1 MPDGPTSRILESS
14 AVLQNVLMIK
24 VNNNSHSNTSSGNAL
39 QAKQTPQTP
48 HRFATLMLFS
58 EGFQQTLPTP
68 NALNE
73 HKSRAKCV
81 TGW

>member
-1 MPDGPTSRILESS
+1 MPEGPTSRILESS

-48 HRFATLMLFS
+48 HRFATLMLLS
-58 EGFQQTLPTP
+58 EQILPTP
-68 NALNE
+68 KAPSE
-73 HKSRAKCV
+73 HKSRANCV
-81 TGW
+81 TG

>member
-14 AVLQNVLMIK
+14 AVLQNVLIIK
-24 VNNNSHSNTSSGNAL
+24 VNNNSHSNTDSGNAL

-48 HRFATLMLFS
+48 YGFATLMLIS

-68 NALNE
+68 NAPNE
-73 HKSRAKCV
+73 HKSRENVPK
-81 TGW
+81 G